1 MTQPEILE
9 AIKKLS
15 LAERVA
21 IIEASLE
28 LIKHDIGVQPQHP
41 TDETMETAARA
52 MQEEYTRD
60 KELTAFTALDHEPF
74 HA

>member
-15 LAERVA
+15 PAERVA

-28 LIKHDIGVQPQHP
+28 LIRTDLSVQPQRP
-41 TDETMETAARA
+41 ADKTMEAAARA